1 MKDTGVGGN
10 DKVSRRNFLRNTGVV
25 AAGAIGGSLINK
37 TEAQDT
43 SKILNYNP
51 KMGYRKLGKT
61 GLIFSEV
68 SFGGHWKDRR
78 GDRYWSEFK
87 NDEVP
92 WDCVKNRIEV
102 VSAGIDAGINYL
114 DLSTKA
120 ECSAYGIVL
129 KGRRDKMYIAV
140 DDYQL
145 CARKPERCTIEKLT
159 FDLDECLRRID
170 MDSVDIWRVKA
181 DMEGRTTDAHMGVII
196 ETFEKAKKAGKVK
209 FLGISSHRRPWI
221 EHVIKSFPEVDIVSF
236 PVSAK
241 TREKSKAPTKDNV
254 EEVNAGY
261 GADTEQ
267 SVFDAVRKYDKG
279 LIAIKPFLGGNL
291 FSLKTKFPVPEPGDK
306 SEHDLARL
314 TLQCILTNDAIT
326 ATVPGLSSVQEVEN
340 AVRASYLR
348 QIKPSAAE
356 MQWLEEATDKSWAAL
371 PNDYAWLRD
380 WEIV

>member
-1 MKDTGVGGN
+1 MKDAGVGGN

-25 AAGAIGGSLINK
+25 AAGEIGGALINK

-61 GLIFSEV
+61 GLVFSEV

-78 GDRYWSEFK
+78 GDRYWSEYK

-145 CARKPERCTIEKLT
+145 CARRPERCTIEKLT

-170 MDSVDIWRVKA
+170 MDSVDAIN
-181 DMEGRTTDAHMGVII
+181 IN
-196 ETFEKAKKAGKVK
+196 
-209 FLGISSHRRPWI
+209 
-221 EHVIKSFPEVDIVSF
+221 
-236 PVSAK
+236 K
-241 TREKSKAPTKDNV
+241 T
-254 EEVNAGY
+254 
-261 GADTEQ
+261 
-267 SVFDAVRKYDKG
+267 
-279 LIAIKPFLGGNL
+279 
-291 FSLKTKFPVPEPGDK
+291 
-306 SEHDLARL
+306 
-314 TLQCILTNDAIT
+314 AIT
-326 ATVPGLSSVQEVEN
+326 STPFE
-340 AVRASYLR
+340 
-348 QIKPSAAE
+348 
-356 MQWLEEATDKSWAAL
+356 
-371 PNDYAWLRD
+371 
-380 WEIV
+380 